1 MFRLLDRYLIREI
14 VPYVLLGLMLLTA
27 IIFAQEASRFSE
39 LLVVASRNG
48 LPMET
53 LWRVMSA
60 LIPGIYVFTLPISL
74 LIGTL
79 VGLGRLSGD
88 SEIVALGASGTS
100 RLRML
105 VPVLGLSLVIAVV
118 MVYITFNL
126 LPRSI
131 HNLTDLK
138 ANQSLVFQGL
148 NAEIKPRV
156 FEESIPQK
164 VLYIEDIDRANNLW
178 HNIFLVDL
186 GDGRGQMKILTA
198 TSGSLRQGERSE
210 MPELHLQHVAVH
222 QTDTGQPELQDKL
235 ESQNPLPE
243 PPSGT
248 VAPRAPTSTGEAAS
262 EEKQRDREKRR
273 GNGDQPPPYTVARS
287 DEWAWGMEVSEEKK
301 NEAAGIDREARQVEE
316 MEWGNLIAHKPADS
330 DAREW
335 LAEVHKRL
343 ALPAACLVFGLLG
356 VGFGITNVRTGRSF
370 GLLLGLAITIVYYLL
385 ALWGQHAALAGTLPV
400 WLGIWLANIL
410 LAALGVGVIAAQ
422 RRPGW
427 DPFAALS
434 SLRHAWPARGGEEN
448 GRTGE
453 AGTERRGEGRVGEG
467 VEEQRGRG
475 AEVRPLSPLPVR
487 ASAPERLTPSHPD
500 SHSPVLPF
508 SSSPRRSFFSL
519 RRRQLLDRLVLS
531 DLARFFFFIL
541 GGFSVLILII
551 TLFQLLDYITR
562 NNINFA
568 IVANYLLFLLP
579 WIVNSVAPMA
589 ALVSVMVTFGILHK
603 TSQVVALKAS
613 GLSIFRLA
621 APALLASIIL
631 SAFVFVNQDYILPFT
646 NRRQNN
652 LRYLIRKG
660 QEPPQTFYQTTNKW
674 IFGTDSRIFNY
685 AYFTPTS
692 NTFARLNVLDLSRE
706 PFGIKRRLY
715 ARRAWWDN
723 SSQEWVLEKGWE
735 RRFEADQPVAFE
747 PFEQRRIALAEHPEY
762 FKKETVGSSSMTLAE
777 LRRAITDLSRSGFD
791 VLDLRIALQGKIAFP
806 LTCLVMVM
814 VGLPFSFSVGKRG
827 ALYGVA
833 IGMAIGLTYWGL
845 TGVFEQMG
853 RYEVLP
859 PMLAAWGPNL
869 LFGAGGLYLF
879 LTSRT

>member
-48 LPMET
+48 LPMQT

-60 LIPGIYVFTLPISL
+60 LIPGIFVFTLPISL

-105 VPVLGLSLVIAVV
+105 APVLALSMVIATV

-131 HNLTDLK
+131 QNLTDLK
-138 ANQSLVFQGL
+138 ANQSLIFQGL

-186 GDGRGQMKILTA
+186 GEGPGQMKILTA
-198 TSGSLRQGERSE
+198 TSGSLRQGVRSE
-210 MPELHLQHVAVH
+210 MPELHLQRVAVH
-222 QTDTGQPELQDKL
+222 QTDTGSKERNDKAESEDQPQRPVT
-235 ESQNPLPE
+235 SSATSPGE
-243 PPSGT
+243 PVS
-248 VAPRAPTSTGEAAS
+248 S
-262 EEKQRDREKRR
+262 EKQRDKEKKR

-287 DEWAWGMEVSEEKK
+287 DEWFWGMEVSEEKK
-301 NEAAGIDREARQVEE
+301 SDAAGIDREARQVEE
-316 MEWGNLIAHKPADS
+316 MEWAALIAHTPADS
-330 DAREW
+330 EAREW

-356 VGFGITNVRTGRSF
+356 IGFGITNVRTGRSF
-370 GLLLGLAITIVYYLL
+370 GLLLGLAITIAYYLL

-410 LAALGVGVIAAQ
+410 LASLGVAVIVAQ

-427 DPFAALS
+427 EPLAALS
-434 SLRHAWPARGGEEN
+434 ALRHAWPISKEERSRKRDGET
-448 GRTGE
+448 RSD
-453 AGTERRGEGRVGEG
+453 AGVSAPSAT
-467 VEEQRGRG
+467 
-475 AEVRPLSPLPVR
+475 PVR
-487 ASAPERLTPSHPD
+487 SSVSLSASPD
-500 SHSPVLPF
+500 L
-508 SSSPRRSFFSL
+508 SSSPPRRRSLFP
-519 RRRQLLDRLVLS
+519 RRLPQLLDRMVLT
-531 DLARFFFFIL
+531 DLTRFFLFIL
-541 GGFSVLILII
+541 GGFSALILII

-562 NNINFA
+562 NNIDWA
-568 IVANYLLFLLP
+568 VVANYLLFLLP

-589 ALVSVMVTFGILHK
+589 ALVAVMVTFGILHK
-603 TSQVVALKAS
+603 TSQIVALKAS
-613 GLSIFRLA
+613 GQSIFRLA
-621 APALLASIIL
+621 APALIASILL
-631 SAFVFVNQDYILPFT
+631 SIFVFVNQDYILPFT
-646 NRRQNN
+646 NRRQNS

-674 IFGTDSRIFNY
+674 IFGTESRIFNY
-685 AYFTPTS
+685 AYFTPTN
-692 NTFARLNVLDLSRE
+692 NTFARLNVLDLSKE

-715 ARRAWWDN
+715 ARRAWWDS
-723 SSQEWVLEKGWE
+723 SSQEWVLERGWE
-735 RRFEADQPVAFE
+735 RRFEADQPIAFE
-747 PFEQRRIALAEHPEY
+747 PFEERRFTLAEHPDY
-762 FKKETVGSSSMTLAE
+762 FKKESVGSSSMTLTE
-777 LRRAITDLSRSGFD
+777 VRRAIADLSRSGFD
-791 VLDLRIALQGKIAFP
+791 VLDLRIALQSKIAFP
-806 LTCLVMVM
+806 LTCLVMVL

-845 TGVFEQMG
+845 TGLFEQMG

-869 LFGAGGLYLF
+869 LFGAGGFYLF

>member
-1 MFRLLDRYLIREI
+1 MVFSIPMFRLLDRYLIREI
-14 VPYVLLGLMLLTA
+14 VPYVLLGLLLLTA

-60 LIPGIYVFTLPISL
+60 LLPGIFVFTLPISL

-105 VPVLGLSLVIAVV
+105 APVMFLSMIIAGL

-131 HNLTDLK
+131 RVLADLK
-138 ANQSLVFQGL
+138 ANQSLIFQGL
-148 NAEIKPRV
+148 NSEIKPRV

-164 VLYIEDIDRANNLW
+164 VIYIEDVDRANNLW
-178 HNIFLVDL
+178 RNIFLVDFSA
-186 GDGRGQMKILTA
+186 GTGQMKIVTA
-198 TSGSLRQGERSE
+198 ASGSLRQGERSE
-210 MPELHLQHVAVH
+210 MPELRLQHGALH
-222 QTDTGQPELQDKL
+222 QTDTGKKGQDQIDQQGQPDDAALAAQ
-235 ESQNPLPE
+235 PL
-243 PPSGT
+243 
-248 VAPRAPTSTGEAAS
+248 APVEQPTPGKQT
-262 EEKQRDREKRR
+262 EKEKRK
-273 GNGDQPPPYTVARS
+273 GAADSPPPYTAAHF
-287 DEWAWGMEVSEEKK
+287 DEMTYGLEFSEEKR
-301 NEAAGIDREARQVEE
+301 NEATGIDRDPDQVEE
-316 MEWGNLIAHKPADS
+316 MEWSDLIAYNYPA
-330 DAREW
+330 AGEREW
-335 LAEVHKRL
+335 LSEIHKRI
-343 ALPAACLVFGLLG
+343 ALPAACLVFALLG

-385 ALWGQHAALAGTLPV
+385 ALWGQHAAVAGTLPV
-400 WLGIWLANIL
+400 WLGIWLANIA
-410 LAALGVGVIAAQ
+410 LAGLGVAITLAQ

-427 DPFAALS
+427 DPLSVLS
-434 SLRHAWPARGGEEN
+434 SLRHAWPSRKKDEQEGGYS
-448 GRTGE
+448 GRLSLDEPPRINRDPESSFAPVPGE
-453 AGTERRGEGRVGEG
+453 
-467 VEEQRGRG
+467 
-475 AEVRPLSPLPVR
+475 PPP
-487 ASAPERLTPSHPD
+487 
-500 SHSPVLPF
+500 
-508 SSSPRRSFFSL
+508 PRRRSSFRL
-519 RRRQLLDRLVLS
+519 PQLLDRLVLS
-531 DLARFFFFIL
+531 DLARFFLFIL
-541 GGFSVLILII
+541 GGFSALILII

-562 NNINFA
+562 NNIDWS
-568 IVANYLLFLLP
+568 IVVNYLLFLLP
-579 WIVNSVAPMA
+579 WIVNSVAPIA
-589 ALVSVMVTFGILHK
+589 ALVAVMVTFGILHK

-613 GLSIFRLA
+613 GQSIFRLA
-621 APALLASIIL
+621 APALVASILL
-631 SAFVFVNQDYILPFT
+631 SCFVFVNQDYILPFT

-674 IFGTDSRIFNY
+674 IFGTESRIFNY

-715 ARRAWWDN
+715 ARRAWWDATA
-723 SSQEWVLEKGWE
+723 SQWVFEKGWE
-735 RRFEADQPVAFE
+735 RRFEGDRPVAYE
-747 PFEQRRIALAEHPEY
+747 PFDERRFDLTEHPEY

-777 LRRAITDLSRSGFD
+777 LRRAINDLSRSGFD
-791 VLDLRIALQGKIAFP
+791 VLDLRIALQSKIAFP

-833 IGMAIGLTYWGL
+833 IGLGIGLAYWGL
-845 TGVFEQMG
+845 TGLFEQMG
-853 RYEVLP
+853 RYEMLP

>member
-1 MFRLLDRYLIREI
+1 VRVLDSIPMFRLLDRYLIREI

-60 LIPGIYVFTLPISL
+60 LVPGIYVFTIPISL

-88 SEIVALGASGTS
+88 SEIVALKASGTS

-105 VPVLGLSLVIAVV
+105 APVLALSLIIATV

-131 HNLTDLK
+131 RNLTDLK

-148 NAEIKPRV
+148 NSEIKPRV

-164 VLYIEDIDRANNLW
+164 VIYIEDIDRANSLW
-178 HNIFLVDL
+178 RNIFLVDL
-186 GDGRGQMKILTA
+186 GNGTGQMKIVTA
-198 TSGSLRQGERSE
+198 TSGSLRQGERSDVPE
-210 MPELHLQHVAVH
+210 MHLQRGAVH
-222 QTDTGQPELQDKL
+222 QTDTGQPGRRDQID
-235 ESQNPLPE
+235 SQNQLPE
-243 PPSGT
+243 PVSGT
-248 VAPRAPTSTGEAAS
+248 PPIAAS
-262 EEKQRDREKRR
+262 PTFADPQPPQEKQKEKEKRR
-273 GNGDQPPPYTVARS
+273 ATGDQPPPYTAARF
-287 DEWAWGMEVSEEKK
+287 DEMTIGLEVTEEKK
-301 NEAAGIDREARQVEE
+301 NDATGIDREANQVEE
-316 MEWGNLIAHKPADS
+316 MEWGDLIGYTPADS

-335 LAEVHKRL
+335 RAEIHKRL

-410 LAALGVGVIAAQ
+410 LAAVGVAVIMAQ

-427 DPFAALS
+427 DPLAALS
-434 SLRHAWPARGGEEN
+434 SLRHAWPAS
-448 GRTGE
+448 
-453 AGTERRGEGRVGEG
+453 RGEGKTARRGDEEMGRQGEG
-467 VEEQRGRG
+467 ATAASPRLPV
-475 AEVRPLSPLPVR
+475 AFSPPRPLSPSR
-487 ASAPERLTPSHPD
+487 
-500 SHSPVLPF
+500 
-508 SSSPRRSFFSL
+508 RRSFYSL
-519 RRRQLLDRLVLS
+519 RMPQLIDRLVLS
-531 DLARFFFFIL
+531 DLTRFFLFIL
-541 GGFSVLILII
+541 GGFSALILII

-562 NNINFA
+562 NNIDPA

-579 WIVNSVAPMA
+579 WIVNSVSPMA
-589 ALVSVMVTFGILHK
+589 ALVSVMVTYGILHK

-613 GLSIFRLA
+613 GQSIFRLA
-621 APALLASIIL
+621 APALVASILL
-631 SAFVFVNQDYILPFT
+631 SVFVFVNQDYILPFT
-646 NRRQNN
+646 NRKQNN

-674 IFGTDSRIFNY
+674 IFGTESRIFNY
-685 AYFTPTS
+685 AYFTPAS
-692 NTFARLNVLDLSRE
+692 NTFARLNVLDLSKE

-723 SSQEWVLEKGWE
+723 SIQEWVLEKGWE
-735 RRFEADQPVAFE
+735 RRFEGDQPVAFE
-747 PFEQRRIALAEHPEY
+747 PFEQRRVALAEHPDY

-777 LRRAITDLSRSGFD
+777 LRRAITDLSHSGFD
-791 VLDLRIALQGKIAFP
+791 VLDLRIALQNKIAFP

-833 IGMAIGLTYWGL
+833 IGIGIGLAYWGM
-845 TGVFEQMG
+845 TGLFEQMG
-853 RYEVLP
+853 RYEMLP

-879 LTSRT
+879 LTART

>member
-1 MFRLLDRYLIREI
+1 MIRVLDSILMFRLLDRYLIREI
-14 VPYVLLGLMLLTA
+14 VPYVLLGLLLLTG

-48 LPMET
+48 LPMVT

-60 LIPGIYVFTLPISL
+60 LIPGILVFTLPISL

-105 VPVLGLSLVIAVV
+105 VPVLVISIMIAAM
-118 MVYITFNL
+118 MVYVTFNL
-126 LPRSI
+126 LPQSI

-164 VLYIEDIDRANNLW
+164 VLYIEDIDRANNVW

-186 GDGRGQMKILTA
+186 GNGPGQMKILTA
-198 TSGSLRQGERSE
+198 STGSLRQGERSE
-210 MPELHLQHVAVH
+210 MPELHLQRVALH
-222 QTDTGQPELQDKL
+222 QTDTAQRERQDQAEEQKQL
-235 ESQNPLPE
+235 AEQTSATSPATAAPASGEQATSQ
-243 PPSGT
+243 
-248 VAPRAPTSTGEAAS
+248 
-262 EEKQRDREKRR
+262 EKQKEKKR
-273 GNGDQPPPYTVARS
+273 GVGDAQPPYTVARS
-287 DEWAWGMEVSEEKK
+287 DDWVYGMEVSEEKK
-301 NEAAGIDREARQVEE
+301 NDSTGIDQDAREIDE
-316 MEWGNLIAHKPADS
+316 MKWGDLIRYAPADG

-335 LAEVHKRL
+335 LAEIHKRL
-343 ALPAACLVFGLLG
+343 ALPAACLVFALLG
-356 VGFGITNVRTGRSF
+356 VGFGIANVRIGRSF

-385 ALWGQHAALAGTLPV
+385 ALWGQHAALSGTLPV

-410 LAALGVGVIAAQ
+410 LAALGVTVIAAQ

-427 DPFAALS
+427 EPLS
-434 SLRHAWPARGGEEN
+434 VLSRLRHAWPSIRNHPQTDKRGGEP
-448 GRTGE
+448 GE
-453 AGTERRGEGRVGEG
+453 QSIAGTETQQPV
-467 VEEQRGRG
+467 
-475 AEVRPLSPLPVR
+475 SP
-487 ASAPERLTPSHPD
+487 S
-500 SHSPVLPF
+500 
-508 SSSPRRSFFSL
+508 SL
-519 RRRQLLDRLVLS
+519 RPAVPQLPSRRVLSALRVPQLLDRLVLS
-531 DLARFFFFIL
+531 DLARFFLFIL
-541 GGFSVLILII
+541 GGFSALILII

-562 NNINFA
+562 NNIDWA

-579 WIVNSVAPMA
+579 WIVNSVAPIA
-589 ALVSVMVTFGILHK
+589 ALVAVMITFGILHK
-603 TSQVVALKAS
+603 TSQIVALKAS
-613 GLSIFRLA
+613 GQSIFRLA
-621 APALLASIIL
+621 APALAASILL
-631 SAFVFVNQDYILPFT
+631 SGFVFVNQDYVLPFT

-674 IFGTDSRIFNY
+674 IFGTESRIFNY
-685 AYFTPTS
+685 AYFTPTT

-706 PFGIKRRLY
+706 PFSIKRRLY
-715 ARRAWWDN
+715 ARRAWWDA
-723 SSQEWVLEKGWE
+723 STQEWVLEKGWE
-735 RRFEADQPVAFE
+735 RQFEDDHPTSFEAFD
-747 PFEQRRIALAEHPEY
+747 QRRVTLAEHPEY

-777 LRRAITDLSRSGFD
+777 LRRAINDLSHSGFD
-791 VLDLRIALQGKIAFP
+791 VLDLRIALQSKIAFP

-833 IGMAIGLTYWGL
+833 MGIGIGLAYWGL
-845 TGVFEQMG
+845 TGLFEQMG
-853 RYEVLP
+853 RYEMLP
-859 PMLAAWGPNL
+859 PLLAAWGPNL